1 MSCDRAMVQR
11 FDPERFPFAMQFLH
25 RDPALFAED
34 EWFWRDSRTEAYVF
48 GSHAAAELQARKMPY
63 RIADVAGEHFPVAVV
78 CGSPQLN
85 VEREARL
92 RNREAGLEAAVARMK
107 VSPEEAY
114 AALEERHLD

>member
-34 EWFWRDSRTEAYVF
+34 EWFWGDTRTEAYIF

-63 RIADVAGEHFPVAVV
+63 RIENLDGEHFPVAVV
-78 CGSPQLN
+78 CGSPQLAT
-85 VEREARL
+85 EREPRA
-92 RNREAGLEAAVARMK
+92 RNREACISASVERMK
-107 VSPEEAY
+107 VSPSAAY
-114 AALEERHLD
+114 AELERRHLD